1 MLTASDK
8 QNLEKR
14 GISEEQFQT
23 QINNFNSGFPYLK
36 ILSAATPKKGIKVLD
51 AAAQKSAVEKY
62 EQSNK
67 EICKFVPASG
77 AATRMFKDLYEAL
90 DTLKKGEEIAPN
102 SAADKFISNILKFP
116 FFNKESILKLTLF
129 GEALNL
135 GAKPKCLIPF
145 HSYTNSVRTP
155 FEEHLVEGA
164 LYAKAKDGKIKL
176 VVTVSPEHVEGFSSL
191 LESVKEKF
199 ESQFNAKYEVEFTTQ
214 SPATDTVAVNSDNSP
229 FRNEQGE
236 LFFRPGG
243 HGALLTNL
251 NAIDSDIIVVKN
263 IDNVV
268 HESLIEQTVLWKK
281 VLMGQ
286 LVSLQDK
293 VFAYLSA
300 LEAGEATPELTSE
313 IITFLDN
320 EFSIAIPQLPQSE
333 LVALLKAKLNRPI
346 RVCGMVKNEGEPGGG
361 PYIIKEQ
368 DGTTSLQ
375 ILEEAQIEKSN
386 SDALLAMKQA
396 THFNPVDVVCAVR
409 DSKGIKFDL
418 AKYTDPA
425 TGFISAKSQKGT
437 PIKIQELPGLWN
449 GSMSN
454 WNTQFIEV
462 PVITFNPVKSV
473 NDLLRPTH
481 LI

>member
-1 MLTASDK
+1 MLTANDK

-14 GISEEQFQT
+14 GISEELFET
-23 QINNFNSGFPYLK
+23 QIKNFNTGFPYLK
-36 ILSAATPKKGIKVLD
+36 IISAATPKKGIKVLD
-51 AAAQKSAVEKY
+51 AEAQKCAIEQF
-62 EQSNK
+62 EQSNR

-90 DTLKKGEEIAPN
+90 DALKGGKELVPDP
-102 SAADKFISNILKFP
+102 AADKFISNILKFP

-135 GAKPKCLIPF
+135 GAKPKGLIPF
-145 HSYTNSVRTP
+145 HTYKNSVRTP

-176 VVTVSPEHVEGFSSL
+176 VVTVSPEHVEGFTTL
-191 LESVKEKF
+191 LESVKAKF
-199 ESQFNAKYEVEFTTQ
+199 EAQFNAKYEVEFTTQ

-229 FRNEQGE
+229 FRNENGE

-286 LVSLQDK
+286 LVTLQDK
-293 VFAYLSA
+293 VFNYLSK
-300 LEAGEATPELTSE
+300 LEESTTKELLSE

-320 EFSIAIPQLPQSE
+320 EFSIAIPELPESE
-333 LVALLKAKLNRPI
+333 LIALLKAKLNRPI

-396 THFNPVDVVCAVR
+396 THFNPVDVVCAVK
-409 DSKGIKFDL
+409 DSKGVKFDL

-462 PVITFNPVKSV
+462 PVISFNPVKSV